1 MKLLM
6 IVLDDQNSY
15 DLNEYDL
22 ITKQTERMLKN
33 WQISKSEELQQLIFV
48 WTVELNYKI
57 K

>member
-1 MKLLM
+1 MKFLM

-15 DLNEYDL
+15 DLNEYVM